1 MQLRS
6 YQQAAIT
13 EIRQAFT
20 QHRRVLYQLPTGG
33 GKTVIFCEIARQA
46 VQKGKRV
53 LIIVHRQELLR
64 QTISKV
70 SAACIPWGAIAPG
83 YPMQLDWPLQI
94 AMVQTAARRDIG
106 NYDLI
111 ICDEAHHAVAGSW
124 YSIIENQPQA
134 YILGVSATPCR
145 MDGKGL
151 GEAFDVLLEGVKM
164 RELIESGFLCA
175 PKVYA
180 ASVADVTGVRKLG
193 GDFNRGDLEA
203 AIDKPKI
210 TGDAVAE
217 YRKLADGKPAIVFC
231 VSVAHAERVAD
242 MFRAE
247 GYKAV
252 AVDGG
257 LDDEERKRRI
267 NGLAD
272 GSVQVLTSCD
282 IVSEGTD
289 IPAVE
294 CAILLRPTQSEAL
307 YLQQVGRALRPVP
320 GKQYAVIL
328 DHAGNVFRH
337 GMPTAAREW
346 TLEGRTKQAKQAAV
360 EAVRQCKLCYA
371 VHQAAFCPE
380 CGAKA
385 PEKPRKVKQVAGQ
398 LVPIEDVERAKR
410 EAKVEVWGAKSLEEL
425 KAIAF
430 RRGYKPGW
438 AWHRW
443 QMYNKGRV

>member
-1 MQLRS
+1 MQLRD
-6 YQQAAIT
+6 YQQTAIT
-13 EIRQAFT
+13 DIRQAFT
-20 QHRRVLYQLPTGG
+20 QHRRVLYQLPTGA
-33 GKTVIFCEIARQA
+33 GKTIIFCEIARQA
-46 VQKGKRV
+46 VSKGKRV
-53 LIIVHRQELLR
+53 LVIVHRQELLR
-64 QTISKV
+64 QTIAKV

-83 YPMQLDWPLQI
+83 YSMQLDWPLQI

-106 NYDLI
+106 SYDLI

-124 YSIIENQPQA
+124 HAIIETQPKA

-145 MDGKGL
+145 LDGKGL
-151 GEAFDVLLEGVKM
+151 SEAFDVLLEGVTM
-164 RELIESGFLCA
+164 RELIEAGYLCA

-180 ASVADVTGVRKLG
+180 ASVADVSGVRKLG
-193 GDFNRGDLEA
+193 GDYNRGELDA
-203 AIDKPKI
+203 AMDKPKI

-231 VSVAHAERVAD
+231 VSVQHAERVAD

-247 GYKAV
+247 GYRAE
-252 AVDGG
+252 AVDGS
-257 LDDEERKRRI
+257 LPDDERKRRI

-320 GKQYAVIL
+320 GKQWAVIL

-346 TLEGRTKQAKQAAV
+346 TLDGRPKQAKQQAV
-360 EAVRQCKLCYA
+360 EAVRQCKQCYA

-443 QMYNKGRV
+443 QMYQQRAK

>member
-1 MQLRS
+1 MQLRN
-6 YQQAAIT
+6 YQLTAIT
-13 EIRQAFT
+13 DIRQAFK
-20 QHRRVLYQLPTGG
+20 QHRRVLFQLPTGS

-83 YPMQLDWPLQI
+83 YSMQLDWPLQI

-124 YSIIENQPQA
+124 YSIIKNQPQA

-164 RELIESGFLCA
+164 RELIDAGFLCA

-247 GYKAV
+247 GYRAE

-320 GKQYAVIL
+320 GKQWAVIL

-337 GMPTAAREW
+337 GMPTASREW

-360 EAVRQCKLCYA
+360 EAVRQCKQCYA

-430 RRGYKPGW
+430 KRGYKPGW

-443 QMYNKGRV
+443 QMYQARSK